1 LEESIPKK
9 ELADRSRNSRIVI
22 EEILEGE
29 CKNAQVE
36 PAVARALI
44 PNASQRIVEF
54 IWSFA
59 ATRRNWIVELWR
71 DNRQIFKELVK
82 HTVVFLLFVAALT
95 LSEKILKYSSLADDR
110 KSLLDKVEFY
120 GSIIALV
127 IFFGSFIIK
136 VMIWEF
142 NGIRG
147 HD

>member
-1 LEESIPKK
+1 
-9 ELADRSRNSRIVI
+9 
-22 EEILEGE
+22 
-29 CKNAQVE
+29 
-36 PAVARALI
+36 
-44 PNASQRIVEF
+44 VEF
-54 IWSFA
+54 IWSFD